1 MEGEE
6 ARKTY
11 TSGMINTIYFL
22 SKYLDLLPHFFT
34 LTFYTQSLS
43 SWSKILIFTS
53 HSKKTTK
60 NIDGDLLNAY

>member
-1 MEGEE
+1 MEGEA

-11 TSGMINTIYFL
+11 TSAEINTIYFL

-34 LTFYTQSLS
+34 LTSYTQSLS

-53 HSKKTTK
+53 HSKKPQK
-60 NIDGDLLNAY
+60 P